1 MRKVIFPIILLI
13 IALSCENKIVKEEL
27 KTTVDTTGINQPKTA
42 QNYQNTSVDQPKS
55 LTDNKYSFVVFIGE
69 DLITR
74 SEKIVVTGVFE
85 TSPYLDQD
93 EEYKL
98 LDEAQRK
105 SMINLELRNIKKRYI
120 RSFNTYTEASQERER
135 LLGINQ
141 DNRSVKNT
149 RDNYPVNHMDTAA
162 SPDYTVIEPRAY
174 FYKNPNRN
182 SRKSSYLLY
191 GAKIQVIEEAND
203 YVYTIFTNTDGI
215 TSKGWVL
222 KRQLSPSY

>member
-13 IALSCENKIVKEEL
+13 SALSCENKIVQEES

-42 QNYQNTSVDQPKS
+42 QSS
-55 LTDNKYSFVVFIGE
+55 RYSFVVFIGE

-74 SEKIVVTGVFE
+74 NEKIVVTGVFE

-98 LDEAQRK
+98 VDEAQRK
-105 SMINLELRNIKKRYI
+105 SMINLELRNMQKRYL

-162 SPDYTVIEPRAY
+162 SPSYTVIEPRAY
-174 FYKNPNRN
+174 FHKNPNRN
-182 SRKSSYLLY
+182 SRKNSYLLY
-191 GAKIQVIEEAND
+191 GAKIQVIEETNN
-203 YVYTIFTNTDGI
+203 YVYTIFTNTEGA

-222 KRQLSPSY
+222 KRQLSSSY

>member
-13 IALSCENKIVKEEL
+13 TALSCENKIVQEES
-27 KTTVDTTGINQPKTA
+27 KTTVDTAGIDQPKTA
-42 QNYQNTSVDQPKS
+42 QSSRNTSIDQPKS
-55 LTDNKYSFVVFIGE
+55 ITDHKYSFVVFIGE
-69 DLITR
+69 DLITKN
-74 SEKIVVTGVFE
+74 EKIVVTGVFE
-85 TSPYLDQD
+85 TSPYLNQD

-105 SMINLELRNIKKRYI
+105 SMINLEIRNMQKRYI

-149 RDNYPVNHMDTAA
+149 RDNYPVDHMDTAA
-162 SPDYTVIEPRAY
+162 SPSYTVIEPRAY
-174 FYKNPNRN
+174 FYKNPNRT
-182 SRKSSYLLY
+182 SRKNSYLLY
-191 GAKIQVIEEAND
+191 GAKIQVIEETNN
-203 YVYTIFTNTDGI
+203 YVYTIFTNTEGV

-222 KRQLSPSY
+222 KSQLSPLY

>member
-1 MRKVIFPIILLI
+1 MRKVIFPIILLVTV
-13 IALSCENKIVKEEL
+13 LSCENKIVQEES
-27 KTTVDTTGINQPKTA
+27 KTTVDTARINQSKTA
-42 QNYQNTSVDQPKS
+42 QSSRNTSVDQPKS
-55 LTDNKYSFVVFIGE
+55 ITDHKYSFVVFIGE

-74 SEKIVVTGVFE
+74 NEKIVVTGVFE

-98 LDEAQRK
+98 VYEAQRK
-105 SMINLELRNIKKRYI
+105 SMINLELRNMQKRYL
-120 RSFNTYTEASQERER
+120 RSFNTYAEASQERER

-141 DNRSVKNT
+141 DNRSIKNT
-149 RDNYPVNHMDTAA
+149 RDNYSVNHMDTAA
-162 SPDYTVIEPRAY
+162 SPSYTVIEPRAY

-182 SRKSSYLLY
+182 SRKNSYLLY
-191 GAKIQVIEEAND
+191 GAKIQVIEETND